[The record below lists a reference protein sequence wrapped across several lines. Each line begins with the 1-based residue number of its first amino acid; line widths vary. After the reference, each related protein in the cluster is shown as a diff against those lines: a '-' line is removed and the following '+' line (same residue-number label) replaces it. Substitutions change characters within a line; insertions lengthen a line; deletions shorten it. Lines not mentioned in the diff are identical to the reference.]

1 MLAFLSTRHSL
12 FTDEPRCGCLLNEQ
26 WAGLGEG
33 VVQSRAEQTIP
44 TWLSSVGLLRKAFS
58 FLCKRCCCLFGEGE
72 LGLEL
77 GVSCGLHVWLE
88 LPEICKL
95 ITPIRPGDCSP
106 QSTSSTNPSPT
117 SLWGGVGF
125 KGQERMQVCI
135 HRRTVSKNLRFSC
148 SDIWTQHPTFCP
160 NKGT

>member
-1 MLAFLSTRHSL
+1 MNS
-12 FTDEPRCGCLLNEQ
+12 
-26 WAGLGEG
+26 GLGWARG
-33 VVQSRAEQTIP
+33 LSRAEQTIL

-58 FLCKRCCCLFGEGE
+58 FLCKRHCCLFGEGE

-106 QSTSSTNPSPT
+106 QSTRSTNPS
-117 SLWGGVGF
+117 LLLLGGGWDL
-125 KGQERMQVCI
+125 KGKRGQMCG
-135 HRRTVSKNLRFSC
+135 HRHTVSRNVGFSC
-148 SDIWTQHPTFCP
+148 SDIWTQHPTFSP
-160 NKGT
+160 NKGA